1 MGGVFQ
7 IFLRTGGRH
16 RWIVLLSVI
25 LATMAE
31 GVGVASLLPVLAVA
45 VDKDGA
51 IAGKYSHT
59 MRSILEALHVPLE
72 IGPLLLILVAAIIIK
87 AALTLV
93 AYRNINSAVADV
105 AADIRRRLVRSVL
118 SVRWIYFAR
127 QPIGRLAN
135 AISLDASRAAQ
146 SFQLAASAI
155 ATLFQ
160 AIVYV
165 IVAIVVSWKM
175 AAVGLTLGLL
185 VAAILNPFMRM
196 TKQWSR
202 RQRKRTEELVMLT
215 TDAFASIK
223 PLKAM
228 ARQHHFERFF
238 EERIQKLRRALRS
251 EAMSKNRMR
260 TMREPIIISMLAIG
274 FYFAF
279 VVMRVGVAEL
289 VVMGILIRRMIS
301 TIGDVQ
307 EQMQASLSFETS
319 YWAIDKLIREADA
332 LREPVWTGSK
342 PTLEKG
348 ISLDRVSF
356 GYDDRLVLDTFSMQA
371 PAGKLTVLSGVSG
384 AGKTTI
390 TDLILG
396 LLEPTSGHVLL
407 DGKSLDTIDL
417 ASWRRMIGYVPQELA
432 LFHDTVLAN
441 ITLGDPEMTE
451 AAVIEALRLAGAWSF
466 VEKLPEGLH
475 TNVGE
480 RGSRLSGGQRQRL
493 ALARALVLNPSLLIL
508 DEVSSALDPATEAE
522 ICANVRGLTGERTII
537 AITHR
542 PIWLE
547 LADRVYH
554 IGPQEPAADPQRAEA
569 AI

>member
-1 MGGVFQ
+1 MGGVFK

-51 IAGKYSHT
+51 IAGKYSQT
-59 MRSILEALHVPLE
+59 MRSILETLHVPLE
-72 IGPLLLILVAAIIIK
+72 IGPLLVILVAAIVIK

-105 AADIRRRLVRSVL
+105 AADIRRRLVSSVL

-127 QPIGRLAN
+127 QPVGRLAN

-175 AAVGLTLGLL
+175 AAVGLTLGLV

-332 LREPVWTGSK
+332 LREPVWTGSQ

-348 ISLDRVSF
+348 IALDRVSF
-356 GYDDRLVLDTFSMQA
+356 GYDDRLVLDTFSMCA
-371 PAGKLTVLSGVSG
+371 PAGKLTVLSGASG

-390 TDLILG
+390 TDLMLG
-396 LLEPTSGHVLL
+396 LLEPRSGKVLL
-407 DGKSLDTIDL
+407 DGKPLDTLDL

-441 ITLGDPEMTE
+441 ITLGDPEMDE
-451 AAVIEALRLAGAWSF
+451 SAVIDALKLAGAWTF
-466 VEKLPEGLH
+466 VEQLPEGLH

-493 ALARALVLNPSLLIL
+493 ALARALVLNPRLLIL

-547 LADRVYH
+547 MADRVYM
-554 IGPQEPAADPQRAEA
+554 IGQPETVAGPQRAEA